1 MGQYDYDI
9 LILGSGSAAFAAALK
24 ARGLG
29 ASVAMTERREVGG
42 TCVNRGCVPSKNLI
56 RAAEIFHMAGHHP
69 FSGIK
74 TRQGGVDFASL
85 ASKKDDLVKELRQKK
100 YLDLVKNSDG
110 ISILKGSSRFRDAHT
125 IEVDG
130 KPVTA
135 EKFLVATGARTF
147 IPPIPGLNSIPF
159 LTSDLLSTEEGF
171 GLRELPQSL
180 IIIGGGVIACEL
192 GQMFQRLGSK
202 VTILQRGP
210 RLLTKIDEEIATT
223 LCQILND
230 EGVESIC
237 NVEVQSIEGSPK
249 GVIVTAAV
257 SGKTKIFCASRLLV
271 ATGVQPNT
279 EGLGLESVNVSTD
292 PLGFIKTDETMRTTA
307 PNIWSAGDVT
317 GPPFATPIGAREGV
331 IAAEN
336 MLDPCCQKRMD
347 YRVIPRTIFT
357 EPEVATVG
365 LTFEEAKKEGFDA
378 DVRSL
383 PLTLVPKAA
392 CILDT
397 RGVVKMVIEQGTK
410 RILGVH
416 LIAHNGSDIIHE
428 AAVAIRAGWT
438 TDDLIETIHV
448 YPSMAEAIRMVA
460 QTFEKD
466 VSRLSCCAE

>member
-1 MGQYDYDI
+1 MSQYDYDI

-24 ARGLG
+24 ARELG
-29 ASVAMTERREVGG
+29 ARVAMTERREVGG

-56 RAAEIFHMAGHHP
+56 RAAEVFHMARHHP

-74 TRQGGVDFASL
+74 THQEGVDFPSL
-85 ASKKDDLVKELRQKK
+85 TIQKDNLVHHLRKKK
-100 YLDLVKNSDG
+100 YLDLVENDDR
-110 ISILKGSSRFRDAHT
+110 ISILKGSARFRNANT
-125 IEVDG
+125 VEVDG

-135 EKFLVATGARTF
+135 EKFLIATGARTF
-147 IPPIPGLNSIPF
+147 IPPIPGINSIPF
-159 LTSDLLSTEEGF
+159 LTSDLLSTEEGL
-171 GLRELPQSL
+171 GLKELPKS
-180 IIIGGGVIACEL
+180 ITIIGGGVIACEL

-210 RLLTKIDEEIATT
+210 RLLTRVDEEIAAT

-237 NVEVQSIEGSPK
+237 DVEVQSVEDSPK
-249 GVIVTAAV
+249 GVTVRAAV
-257 SGKTKIFCASRLLV
+257 SGKTKIFYASRLLV

-279 EGLGLESVNVSTD
+279 EELGLESVNVSTD
-292 PLGFIKTDETMRTTA
+292 PLGFIKTDETMQTSA
-307 PNIWSAGDVT
+307 PNIWAAGDVT
-317 GPPFATPIGAREGV
+317 GPPFATPVGAREGV

-336 MLDPCCQKRMD
+336 MVDPCCQKRMD
-347 YRVIPRTIFT
+347 YRVIPRAIFT

-365 LTFEEAKKEGFDA
+365 LTLEEAKKEGFDA
-378 DVRSL
+378 DSRSL
-383 PLTLVPKAA
+383 PLSVVPKAA

-397 RGVVKMVIEQGTK
+397 RGLVKMVIDRGTK

-438 TDDLIETIHV
+438 TEDLVETIHV

-460 QTFEKD
+460 QAFEKD